1 VFVTE
6 EVMTKNGT
14 ARGYND
20 IADFAYITKRKLK
33 DANGEMHGEV
43 FLWRRKGEDEFN
55 YKLKCPYCELEQES
69 SIIFERRPYRV
80 RCSNCGKSIMLEKLS
95 KK

>member
-1 VFVTE
+1 MEPPVDI
-6 EVMTKNGT
+6 
-14 ARGYND
+14 RD

-33 DANGEMHGEV
+33 DKNGEMHGEV
-43 FLWRRKGEDEFN
+43 FLWRRKGEEEFN
-55 YKLKCPYCELEQES
+55 YKLKCPYCKLEQES

-80 RCSNCGKSIMLEKLS
+80 QCSNCGKSIILEKLS